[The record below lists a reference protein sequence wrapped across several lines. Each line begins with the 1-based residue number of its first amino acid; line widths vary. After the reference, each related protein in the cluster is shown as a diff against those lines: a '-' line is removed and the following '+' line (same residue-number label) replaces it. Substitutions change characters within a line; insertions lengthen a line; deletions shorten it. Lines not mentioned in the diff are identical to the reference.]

1 MIYQHRIV
9 IARSGKLEKRH
20 VEFQSQTMEA
30 LDEAGS
36 VLIGAWEVYI
46 GQEAGSAVWQL
57 RQFDSM
63 AAWEVHQDRIRAD
76 TKLSDAR
83 QQNLYPHLDEI
94 NTSILR
100 LAEISPRIEMQW
112 PAFNDVRG
120 TPRGYIEQR
129 TIRFRVGG
137 TASHHAF
144 YEKNVM
150 PALNRNGA
158 RLIGLFDTLIGDG
171 TTNGKSMQSVEL
183 RHFPD
188 LASWQAWREAQDDDP
203 ELSNL
208 IKGEWMPYVQQM
220 HSILMRPL
228 DYSRIR

>member
-20 VEFQSQTMEA
+20 VEFQAHTMNA

-46 GQEAGSAVWQL
+46 GNETGSAVWQL
-57 RQFDSM
+57 RQFESM
-63 AAWEVHQDRIRAD
+63 AAWEIHQDKVRAD
-76 TKLSDAR
+76 AALSAAR

-100 LAEISPRIEMQW
+100 LADVSPPLATEW
-112 PAFNDVRG
+112 PAIDDVRG
-120 TPRGYIEQR
+120 QARGYIEQR

-137 TASHHAF
+137 SLEHHAF
-144 YEKNVM
+144 YRENVM
-150 PALNRNGA
+150 PALDRDGA
-158 RLIGLFDTLIGDG
+158 RLIGLFDTIIGDG
-171 TTNGKSMQSVEL
+171 TTNGKSMQSLEL
-183 RHFPD
+183 RHFSD
-188 LASWQAWREAQDDDP
+188 LTAWQVWREAQDNDP
-203 ELSNL
+203 VLSKL
-208 IKGEWMPYVQQM
+208 IKQDWMPYVLEM

>member
-20 VEFQSQTMEA
+20 VEFQAHTMNA

-46 GQEAGSAVWQL
+46 GNEAGSAVWQL
-57 RQFDSM
+57 RQFESM
-63 AAWEVHQDRIRAD
+63 AAWEIHQDKVHAD
-76 TKLSDAR
+76 AALSAAR

-100 LAEISPRIEMQW
+100 LADVSPPLATEW
-112 PAFNDVRG
+112 PAIDEVRG
-120 TPRGYIEQR
+120 QPRGYIEQR

-137 TASHHAF
+137 SLEHHAF
-144 YEKNVM
+144 YRDNVM
-150 PALNRNGA
+150 PALDRDGA
-158 RLIGLFDTLIGDG
+158 RLIGLFDTIIGDG

-183 RHFPD
+183 RHFPH
-188 LASWQAWREAQDDDP
+188 LTAWQVWREAQDDDP
-203 ELSNL
+203 TLSKL
-208 IKGEWMPYVQQM
+208 IKQDWMPYVLEM
-220 HSILMRPL
+220 HSVLMRPL
-228 DYSRIR
+228 DYSRMR